1 MQHSF
6 QRAWAAG
13 ELSSR
18 YSAENHGA
26 LDPPER
32 WPRYRLNPSVRTEP
46 GGIVHTSGIYLPDTD
61 NSCAALLIEGKN
73 TSRAQYL
80 IRYEDPVNEDGR
92 KLYDSPLPVTE
103 WRSTGWTLIERAP
116 GETIPFEAWLGAVD
130 TPPARVPAGEP
141 CPRSGWWHTPARADS
156 RRLFKTGDTF
166 PNIDNSDYGSTFWLW
181 SQDQITPQL

>member
-1 MQHSF
+1 M
-6 QRAWAAG
+6 
-13 ELSSR
+13 
-18 YSAENHGA
+18 
-26 LDPPER
+26 
-32 WPRYRLNPSVRTEP
+32 
-46 GGIVHTSGIYLPDTD
+46 
-61 NSCAALLIEGKN
+61 LIEGKN